1 MKTLLITATTVGAA
15 IAGLLLY
22 FRKSKKKSGSIRSED
37 LSDHSDEDHDAPDL
51 PSMIRS
57 KSDSQYPTGMN
68 KNLTAII
75 FDDEEEGM
83 CSFSK
88 VTQC

>member
-1 MKTLLITATTVGAA
+1 MYHHLHQHQHQHHNRSTIGRSS
-15 IAGLLLY
+15 
-22 FRKSKKKSGSIRSED
+22 RKSKKKSGSIRSED